1 MSAVSGAS
9 RPQSPSALRKGFAR
23 LLRSRELGVFV
34 PLLLI
39 SIFFAYQS
47 PVFLTEQNLL
57 NLLRQISLLGVMAI
71 GATFVLIASEVDL
84 SVGSV
89 YGLSGIV
96 TGLLITSGVSDYAA
110 LGAILVLGFLI
121 GTANGLVT
129 VYGRIPSFIA
139 TLGSLYLIRG
149 LTLVITGGQPVTL
162 EFDANAD
169 FLRYIAQ
176 GIVFGKVS
184 MQVVI
189 LAVAAIIGYVL
200 LHRSRFGFEI
210 FAVGGNEKA
219 AQVIGIRTGK
229 VKILA
234 FGIASLTGAL
244 CGAVNFGFIE
254 SVQPTNGQGLELD
267 VIAAVIIGGTRLGGG
282 QGSILGTLLGVLLIG
297 VLRNGLVLLG
307 VSAFWQTATIGAVV
321 ILAALAS
328 ATLNRKRA

>member
-1 MSAVSGAS
+1 MSVVSGT
-9 RPQSPSALRKGFAR
+9 SAADAVPAWRKGAGR

-47 PVFLTEQNLL
+47 PVFLMEQNLL

-89 YGLSGIV
+89 YGLSGIL
-96 TGLLITSGVSDYAA
+96 TGLLIATGLPDYAS
-110 LGAILVLGFLI
+110 LGIVVAVGFGI
-121 GTANGLVT
+121 GLANGVVT
-129 VYGRIPSFIA
+129 VFGRIPSFIA

-149 LTLVITGGQPVTL
+149 LTLVITGGAPVTL
-162 EFDANAD
+162 ASDANAD
-169 FLRYIAQ
+169 FLRYAAQ

-189 LAVAAIIGYVL
+189 LLIAAAIGYLL

-219 AQVIGIRTGK
+219 AEVIGIKTGR

-234 FGIASLTGAL
+234 FAIASLTGAL
-244 CGAVNFGFIE
+244 CGAINFGFIE

-328 ATLNRKRA
+328 ALLNRKRA

>member
-1 MSAVSGAS
+1 MPESSLKKAAS
-9 RPQSPSALRKGFAR
+9 R
-23 LLRSRELGVFV
+23 LLRSRELGVFI

-47 PVFLTEQNLL
+47 PVFLMEQNLL

-96 TGLLITSGVSDYAA
+96 AGLLITQAGLPDYAA
-110 LGAILVLGFLI
+110 LGLVIVLGFAI
-121 GTANGLVT
+121 GLANGAVT
-129 VYGRIPSFIA
+129 VFGRIPSFIA

-162 EFDANAD
+162 EADANAD
-169 FLRYIAQ
+169 WLRYIAQ

-184 MQVVI
+184 MQVVLLI
-189 LAVAAIIGYVL
+189 VVALIGYVL

-219 AQVIGIRTGK
+219 AEVIGIRTGK
-229 VKILA
+229 VKIFA
-234 FGIASLTGAL
+234 FAIASLTGAL

-328 ATLNRKRA
+328 AMLNRKRT

>member
-1 MSAVSGAS
+1 MSSVSGATRAMPES
-9 RPQSPSALRKGFAR
+9 SLKKAASR
-23 LLRSRELGVFV
+23 LLRSRELGVFI

-47 PVFLTEQNLL
+47 PVFLMEQNLL

-96 TGLLITSGVSDYAA
+96 AGLLITSGLPDYASLLIVLA
-110 LGAILVLGFLI
+110 LGFAIGL
-121 GTANGLVT
+121 ANGAVT
-129 VYGRIPSFIA
+129 VFGRIPSFIA

-162 EFDANAD
+162 EADANAD
-169 FLRYIAQ
+169 LLRYIAQ

-184 MQVVI
+184 MQVVLLI
-189 LAVAAIIGYVL
+189 VVALIGYVL

-219 AQVIGIRTGK
+219 AEVIGIRTGK
-229 VKILA
+229 VKIFA
-234 FGIASLTGAL
+234 FAIASLTGAL

-328 ATLNRKRA
+328 AMLNRKRA

>member
-1 MSAVSGAS
+1 MSAVSGAGAA
-9 RPQSPSALRKGFAR
+9 SPTPAWRKGAGR

-39 SIFFAYQS
+39 SIFFAFQS
-47 PVFLTEQNLL
+47 KVFLSEPNLL

-89 YGLSGIV
+89 YGLSGIL
-96 TGLLITSGVSDYAA
+96 TGLLISAGVSDYATLA
-110 LGAILVLGFLI
+110 AVVAVGFAIGL
-121 GTANGLVT
+121 ANGMVT
-129 VYGRIPSFIA
+129 VFGRIPSFIA
-139 TLGSLYLIRG
+139 TLGSLYFIRG
-149 LTLVITGGQPVTL
+149 VTLVITGGAPITL
-162 EFDANAD
+162 ASDANAD

-184 MQVVI
+184 MQVMI
-189 LAVAAIIGYVL
+189 LLAAALIGYLL

-219 AQVIGIRTGK
+219 AEVIGIRTGK

-234 FGIASLTGAL
+234 FAIASLTGAL

-328 ATLNRKRA
+328 AAVNRKRA